1 MRMFLRFTPIFMAAL
16 LASAVPA
23 VSALMRGELVRLTRS
38 ETLKYEGK
46 NFLGAPKGQEFTLLK
61 NDPLMGTAHVA
72 FVKEDGSAI
81 AVSLPA
87 DALEASPPTPWTDL
101 LRGTEAFR
109 DGRPEEAKRLL
120 ARAAQDPQLRA
131 IAGPLSTRVVGV
143 LGTPRATYGVA
154 MQGLRDSAEQLSKL
168 GHASLALAID
178 DSAERLGKAAL
189 GAGAP
194 ASKVQREELLKR
206 VATANRALARCRQA
220 VALRRMNEASR
231 YIAEGLQAEPARA
244 DFIALQTTVKK
255 ALADAES
262 DYEAA
267 NRMRRFEKGAVH
279 ALTALEQGLKS
290 CADHP
295 HLLALKLE
303 MQALFEERTAPPIT
317 PAFLA
322 AAGAE
327 ASKTSLEEGRK
338 LYTTRCTECHD
349 LELLDSRSISGWRDM
364 VGSMSRRAGIDGGQ
378 QSKIV
383 EYLTAA
389 QRGL

>member
-1 MRMFLRFTPIFMAAL
+1 MSLRLAPIFVAVLSASV
-16 LASAVPA
+16 ASAAPA
-23 VSALMRGELVRLTRS
+23 LSRGELVRLTRS

-61 NDPLMGTAHVA
+61 QDTLMGSAQVA

-101 LRGTEAFR
+101 LRGAEAFR
-109 DGRPEEAKRLL
+109 DQRPEEAKRLL
-120 ARAAQDPQLRA
+120 ARASQDPQLRA
-131 IAGPLSTRVVGV
+131 VAAPLSTRVAGV
-143 LGTPRATYGVA
+143 RSAQKATYGAA
-154 MQGLRDSAEQLSKL
+154 MQGLRDTAEQLSKL

-194 ASKVQREELLKR
+194 ASKVQRDELLKR
-206 VATANRALARCRQA
+206 VATANRTLARCRQA
-220 VALRRMNEASR
+220 IALRRMNEASR
-231 YIAEGLQAEPARA
+231 YIEEGLQAEPARA
-244 DFIALQTTVKK
+244 DFAALQTTVNK
-255 ALADAES
+255 ALVEAERN
-262 DYEAA
+262 YEDA
-267 NRMRRFEKGAVH
+267 NRMRRFDKGAVH
-279 ALTALEQGLKS
+279 ALTALEQGLKT

-303 MQALFEERTAPPIT
+303 MQSQFEERTAPPIT
-317 PAFLA
+317 PVFLA
-322 AAGAE
+322 AAGSA

-338 LYTTRCTECHD
+338 LYTSRCTECHD
-349 LELLDSRSISGWRDM
+349 LELLDSRTVSGWRDM
-364 VGSMSRRAGIDGGQ
+364 VGSMARRAGIDGGQ

-383 EYLTAA
+383 EYLAAA